1 MWCRLYGA
9 RIASIEE
16 VKSAR
21 FIRNTK
27 VKNMTI
33 GTVLMGKGGEVGMNV
48 NAKEKYLLGLLTDIK
63 REIICQDVLRE
74 NKMQAGK
81 ELMDWYR
88 FTDRTKDKIL
98 TVLFI
103 LMGDDIPNGGLYTY
117 RDYSVFYGNME
128 DDENFSR
135 NG

>member
-1 MWCRLYGA
+1 
-9 RIASIEE
+9 
-16 VKSAR
+16 
-21 FIRNTK
+21 
-27 VKNMTI
+27 
-33 GTVLMGKGGEVGMNV
+33 MGVS
-48 NAKEKYLLGLLTDIK
+48 AKEKYLLGLLTDIK

-74 NKMQAGK
+74 NRMQTA
-81 ELMDWYR
+81 DWYR
-88 FTDRTKDKIL
+88 FTDRTKDKVL

-128 DDENFSR
+128 DDANFSR

>member
-1 MWCRLYGA
+1 
-9 RIASIEE
+9 
-16 VKSAR
+16 
-21 FIRNTK
+21 
-27 VKNMTI
+27 
-33 GTVLMGKGGEVGMNV
+33 MGVSV
-48 NAKEKYLLGLLTDIK
+48 KEKYLLGLLTEIK

-74 NKMQAGK
+74 NRMQAGK

-88 FTDRTKDKIL
+88 FTDRTKDKVL

-103 LMGDDIPNGGLYTY
+103 LMGDDVPNNGLYSY
-117 RDYSVFYGNME
+117 RDYSVFFEKME

>member
-1 MWCRLYGA
+1 
-9 RIASIEE
+9 
-16 VKSAR
+16 
-21 FIRNTK
+21 
-27 VKNMTI
+27 
-33 GTVLMGKGGEVGMNV
+33 MNV
-48 NAKEKYLLGLLTDIK
+48 NAKEKYLLGLLTEIK

-74 NKMQAGK
+74 NGMQAEK
-81 ELMDWYR
+81 KTMDWYR
-88 FTDRTKDKIL
+88 FTDRTKDKVL

-103 LMGDDIPNGGLYTY
+103 LIGDDIPNGGLYSY

>member
-1 MWCRLYGA
+1 
-9 RIASIEE
+9 
-16 VKSAR
+16 
-21 FIRNTK
+21 
-27 VKNMTI
+27 
-33 GTVLMGKGGEVGMNV
+33 MGVSV
-48 NAKEKYLLGLLTDIK
+48 KEKYLLGLLTDIK

-88 FTDRTKDKIL
+88 FTDRTKDKVL

-103 LMGDDIPNGGLYTY
+103 LMGDDIPNNGLYTY
-117 RDYSVFYGNME
+117 RDYSVFYVNME